1 MPVTEITF
9 NLDTSSADEL
19 NIFSMTTEKV
29 VKIIDIVKNIKYGYE
44 LYRKDTDSGEIRYYV
59 RVDNIYGKYF
69 FEQNI
74 DKITSTSPTLNIN
87 NNVTTNIIDSVVK
100 YTFDGYLKKGDKIT
114 LFSKTWVIDQNGNII
129 EGNRDISLQ
138 NNMTQG
144 GSLGDPYVYPMCSN
158 VPVKL
163 PNKRAYYRMF
173 EQDNCYINAYVDKA
187 SLEHTNRMREYASK
201 YTDNLSDV
209 VVDGYFY
216 KKFFI
221 SAEGHEL
228 VIDLVKHKMFMN
240 KDGQDF
246 FTIKRRIG
254 VKDNT
259 KLASNNIV
267 YNISWKNSNND
278 EIVTSIMFYSNPHV
292 ENGISVI
299 PKNTRNAIGMLV
311 KNYIP
316 RLMEVSKLREE
327 INERMHEKL
336 LQEKEIYEEKN
347 IKTENEKWI
356 Y

>member
-9 NLDTSSADEL
+9 NLDNSSANEL

-29 VKIIDIVKNIKYGYE
+29 VKFTDIVKNIKYGYE
-44 LYRKDTDSGEIRYYV
+44 LYRKDTDTGEIRYYV

-74 DKITSTSPTLNIN
+74 DKVNTTSSTLNISSF
-87 NNVTTNIIDSVVK
+87 TTSIIDSVVK
-100 YTFDGYLKKGDKIT
+100 YTLDGYLIPSNKIT
-114 LFSKTWVIDQNGNII
+114 LFSKTWVIDQNGNIV
-129 EGNRDISLQ
+129 EGDRDLTMQ

-173 EQDNCYINAYVDKA
+173 EQDNCYVNAYVDKA
-187 SLEHTNRMREYASK
+187 SLEHTNRMKEYASK

-209 VVDGYFY
+209 IVDGYFY

-228 VIDLVKHKMFMN
+228 VVDLVKHKMYMN

-254 VKDNT
+254 IKDNT
-259 KLASNNIV
+259 QLSSNNIV
-267 YNISWKNSNND
+267 YDITWKKINND
-278 EIVTSIMFYSNPHV
+278 EITTSVMFYNNPHI

-316 RLMEVSKLREE
+316 SFMEIQKLREGK
-327 INERMHEKL
+327 NKRLHENL
-336 LQEKEIYEEKN
+336 ILEKKPYEEKN
-347 IKTENEKWI
+347 IMSKSEIWI